1 MSERS
6 FQPETHFW
14 RHKLI
19 NMKRTVFIYGVIA
32 GAVVSAFMTI
42 TLLIAANDDT
52 VHTGASSMVI
62 GYLGMLISFAFI
74 FVAIKSYRDKQN
86 HGVISFGKAFGM
98 GLLISL
104 IASTIYVITWAIV
117 YKNFLPNYMDK
128 YCAAMIEE
136 AKTSLTGAALDAK
149 IAEVNKAKDMY
160 ATPLGFTLFTYA
172 EILPVGILVSLIA
185 ALVLKRKKLKVAVA

>member
-1 MSERS
+1 
-6 FQPETHFW
+6 
-14 RHKLI
+14 
-19 NMKRTVFIYGVIA
+19 MKRIVIIYGLIA
-32 GAVVSAFMTI
+32 GAVVSAFMSI
-42 TLLIAANDDT
+42 TMLLAANDEK
-52 VHTGASSMVI
+52 VHTGVSSMVV
-62 GYLGMLISFAFI
+62 GYLGMLISFALI

-86 HGVISFGKAFGM
+86 NGIISFGKALGM

-104 IASTIYVITWAIV
+104 IASTLYVITWAIV
-117 YKNFLPNYMDK
+117 YQNFLPDYMDK

-136 AKTSLTGAALDAK
+136 AKASLSGSALQ
-149 IAEVNKAKDMY
+149 AEIDEINKAKEMY